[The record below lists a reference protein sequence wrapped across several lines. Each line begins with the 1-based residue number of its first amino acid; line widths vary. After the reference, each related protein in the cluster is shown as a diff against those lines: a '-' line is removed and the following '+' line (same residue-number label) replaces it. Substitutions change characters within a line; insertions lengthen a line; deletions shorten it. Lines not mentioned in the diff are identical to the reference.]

1 MHHQPQATA
10 HRMSRLVNTLAD
22 NTFPV
27 EDIQKIWEKE
37 IKKRPLSQR
46 IEQLQH
52 NDPIELQTAIETETA
67 TG

>member
-1 MHHQPQATA
+1 
-10 HRMSRLVNTLAD
+10 MSRLANTLAD
-22 NTFPV
+22 NTFPA

-37 IKKRPLSQR
+37 IKKRQLSQR

-52 NDPIELQTAIETETA
+52 NDSIELQTAIETETA

>member
-1 MHHQPQATA
+1 MHHQLQATA
-10 HRMSRLVNTLAD
+10 HRMSRLANTLAD
-22 NTFPV
+22 NTFPA

-37 IKKRPLSQR
+37 IKKRQLSQR

-52 NDPIELQTAIETETA
+52 NDSIELQTAIETETA